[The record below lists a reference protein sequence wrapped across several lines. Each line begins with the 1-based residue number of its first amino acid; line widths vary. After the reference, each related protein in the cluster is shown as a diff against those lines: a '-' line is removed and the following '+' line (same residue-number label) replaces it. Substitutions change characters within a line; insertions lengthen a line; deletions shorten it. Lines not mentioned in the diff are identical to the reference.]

1 MILLARRTR
10 RTQILLTR
18 RRGARGD
25 LYISQFSQRE
35 NAIKSLSQFV
45 RVGRLPLY
53 MVLSP
58 RLVYSPVGEMRFPG
72 SSPSRRPK
80 MLVMLSPAFSA
91 SPRENH

>member
-1 MILLARRTR
+1 MAHAEAR

-45 RVGRLPLY
+45 RVGRIHGSLTQ
-53 MVLSP
+53 
-58 RLVYSPVGEMRFPG
+58 VGVFT
-72 SSPSRRPK
+72 SRRNAISWKFP
-80 MLVMLSPAFSA
+80 F
-91 SPRENH
+91 